1 MESPNSRV
9 PQKELGLDNT
19 PVIVEDINNFDT
31 TKKVDPS
38 IFYQQQVAVSPM
50 KGREEMGKMVFKP
63 PTKKQI

>member
-19 PVIVEDINNFDT
+19 PVIVEDMNNFDT

-38 IFYQQQVAVSPM
+38 IFY
-50 KGREEMGKMVFKP
+50 
-63 PTKKQI
+63 